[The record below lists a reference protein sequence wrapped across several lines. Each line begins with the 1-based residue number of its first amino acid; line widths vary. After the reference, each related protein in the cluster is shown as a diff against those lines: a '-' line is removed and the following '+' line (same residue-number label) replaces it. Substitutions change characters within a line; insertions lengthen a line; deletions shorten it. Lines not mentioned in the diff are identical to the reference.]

1 MKPGMDMPEV
11 GPSQGLPWLRELLA
25 RARNISRKVEA
36 DMQHLFR
43 DSVPGGSSADRPHTL
58 LVVEDHE
65 ATRTALTSWLT
76 GEGFKVLPAGNGY
89 EALQHLLHPM
99 KPVEAVILD
108 VGLPDVDGVTL
119 HETIR
124 DLCPNLPVVIC
135 TGEAT
140 TEQASRMLELGA
152 RRYLRKPV
160 EPEEL
165 VAAVAE
171 SLP

>member
-1 MKPGMDMPEV
+1 V
-11 GPSQGLPWLRELLA
+11 GQGLPWLSELLA
-25 RARNISRKVEA
+25 RAHSLSRKVEA
-36 DMQHLFR
+36 EMQQYFG
-43 DSVPGGSSADRPHTL
+43 DSDPGGSPANRRHTV
-58 LVVEDHE
+58 LVVEDDE
-65 ATRTALTSWLT
+65 STRSALASWLT
-76 GEGFKVLPAGNGY
+76 SQGFVVLTAGSGY
-89 EALQHLLHPM
+89 EAIQHLLHPLE
-99 KPVEAVILD
+99 PIEAVILD

-124 DLCPNLPVVIC
+124 DICPGLPVVIC

-140 TEQASRMLELGA
+140 TDQAARMLELGA

-165 VAAVAE
+165 VSAVAD

>member
-1 MKPGMDMPEV
+1 M
-11 GPSQGLPWLRELLA
+11 RELLA
-25 RARNISRKVEA
+25 RARHISRKVQA
-36 DMQHLFR
+36 DMQHLFG
-43 DSVPGGSSADRPHTL
+43 DSTPGDPASDLPHTL
-58 LVVEDHE
+58 LLVEDHE
-65 ATRTALTSWLT
+65 ATRAALISCLTA
-76 GEGFKVLPAGNGY
+76 EGFKVLGAGSGY
-89 EALQHLLHPM
+89 EALQHLLHPTQS
-99 KPVEAVILD
+99 VEAVILD

-124 DLCPNLPVVIC
+124 DLCPSLPVVIC

-140 TEQASRMLELGA
+140 SEQAARMLELGA

-165 VAAVAE
+165 VTAVTE